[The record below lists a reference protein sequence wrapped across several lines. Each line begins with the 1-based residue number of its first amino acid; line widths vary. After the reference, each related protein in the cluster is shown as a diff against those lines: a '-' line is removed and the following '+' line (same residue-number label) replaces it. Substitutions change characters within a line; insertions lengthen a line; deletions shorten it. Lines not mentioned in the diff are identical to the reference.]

1 MNLGYIIRRTIQSLL
16 LLLGVTLI
24 VFLLL
29 RITPSD
35 PAAIMLGENA
45 SPEALAALRESLGL
59 NKPLHEQY
67 LSYLGSLLMGDWGV
81 SIRSQRPALAIV
93 AERLPATAELAA
105 VSMFLALVVSIPI
118 GILAAIKRNSAI
130 DGLSM
135 LGALITQSVPGY
147 WLGLMLIILFAVVFN
162 LLPSS
167 GRGSWYH
174 LILPGITLASFLIGL
189 ITRLTRSCMLEVL
202 QQDYLRTARSKG
214 LSERVVMLRHA
225 LKNAMIPVITVV
237 GLQIGNLLGG
247 AVVTETVFAWPGIGS
262 LAVVSIYQRDYPVVQ
277 AVVLLSAAVFVII
290 NFLLDVIY
298 QWLDPRISY
307 AGHVH

>member
-1 MNLGYIIRRTIQSLL
+1 MNLGYIIRRAIQSVL

-45 SPEALAALRESLGL
+45 SPEALATLRESLGL

-67 LSYLGSLLMGDWGV
+67 LSYLSSLLVGDWGT

-105 VSMFLALVVSIPI
+105 VAMFFTLLVSIPI
-118 GILAAIKRNSAI
+118 GIIAAIKRNSAI
-130 DGLSM
+130 DGFSM

-167 GRGSWYH
+167 GRGSWTH
-174 LILPGITLASFLIGL
+174 LILPGVTLASFLIGL
-189 ITRLTRSCMLEVL
+189 ITRLTRSCMLDVL

-214 LSERVVMLRHA
+214 LSERVVILRHA

-237 GLQIGNLLGG
+237 GVMFGRLIAGAVLTETIFSWPGMGLYTVQSILYLDFQPIMGFTILVAFFYVSVNLLTDILYGL
-247 AVVTETVFAWPGIGS
+247 FDP
-262 LAVVSIYQRDYPVVQ
+262 R
-277 AVVLLSAAVFVII
+277 VVLE
-290 NFLLDVIY
+290 
-298 QWLDPRISY
+298 
-307 AGHVH
+307 

>member
-1 MNLGYIIRRTIQSLL
+1 MNLGYVIRRAMQSLL

-29 RITPSD
+29 QITPSD
-35 PAAIMLGENA
+35 PAVVMLGENA
-45 SPEALAALRESLGL
+45 TPEALAALRESLG
-59 NKPLHEQY
+59 HEQY
-67 LSYLGSLLMGDWGV
+67 LSYLGSVLRGDWGT
-81 SIRSQRPALAIV
+81 SIRSGRPALAIV
-93 AERLPATAELAA
+93 AERLPATFELAVVA
-105 VSMFLALVVSIPI
+105 MILALVVSIPV
-118 GILAAIKRNSAI
+118 GILSAIKRNSAM
-130 DGLSM
+130 DGFSM
-135 LGALITQSVPGY
+135 LGALIVQSIPGY
-147 WLGLMLIILFAVVFN
+147 WLGLMLIILFAVVLG

-167 GRGSWYH
+167 GRGSWQH
-174 LILPGITLASFLIGL
+174 LILPSITLASFLVGL

-290 NFLLDVIY
+290 NFLLDVVY

-307 AGHVH
+307 VRQER